1 MQTATIDPTAVYRKV
16 SAKNRLQAM
25 RAGGST
31 AVALNQWQ
39 PNPGPQY
46 DAYNSEADVLGY
58 GGAAGGGKTD
68 LALGLAATKHKRSVI
83 FRRVF
88 PNLREVIERSRDIF
102 NPTGDPRAA
111 DSYNESLHRWKLS
124 DGRMVEFEACQ
135 HEKDKFKQ
143 RGRPRDLY
151 VFDEAPEFSQTQVE
165 FIIGWLRSTD
175 PNQITQVVLTFNPPT
190 DGEGEWVINYF
201 LPWLA
206 YLYPAKFQHP
216 NPAKPGELRWYTTI
230 NGEQIECEDGEP
242 FEHDGETI
250 IPKSRTFIPAKL
262 EDNPYYGDDYRAQ
275 LQAMPE
281 PLRSQLLYG
290 NFAADSKADPMQ
302 VIPTSWVKAAQRR
315 WLEREKPNMPLSG
328 VGVDLVRGGR
338 DCFAL
343 SKRYGT
349 WFDKVEK
356 TPGADVED
364 GPAAALLI
372 HNALKDEADIGY
384 VNLDVLNV
392 GSSGYDSFKA
402 IPRYTAVAVPVNVGM
417 GSDYVVRSNVGN
429 REPLFA
435 MYNLRAEMYWRM
447 REALDPEHG
456 DDIALPPGNELVA
469 DLCAARY
476 KLMAGQPPKILIEPK
491 DAIKKRL
498 GRSPDEGEAV
508 MLANLRMARLAAAG
522 EIVSDIDMSIYKPE
536 RRSARNR

>member
-1 MQTATIDPTAVYRKV
+1 MMSYAPSLKVKAAAELELRKRKSDTAVV
-16 SAKNRLQAM
+16 PIW
-25 RAGGST
+25 T
-31 AVALNQWQ
+31 
-39 PNPGPQY
+39 PNPGPQKL
-46 DAYNSEADVLGY
+46 AYESTADVIGY

-68 LALGLAATKHKRSVI
+68 LALGLAGTKHTRAVI

-88 PNLREVIERSRDIF
+88 PNLREIIERSREIF
-102 NPTGDPRAA
+102 NPGGDPRAS

-124 DGRMVEFEACQ
+124 GGRMVEFEACQ

-165 FIIGWLRSTD
+165 FIVGWLRST
-175 PNQITQVVLTFNPPT
+175 NQNQATRVVLTFNPPM

-230 NGEQIECEDGEP
+230 NGEQTEVADGEP

-262 EDNPYYGDDYRAQ
+262 EDNPHYGDDYRAQ

-290 NFAADSKADPMQ
+290 NFAADNKADPMQ

-328 VGVDLVRGGR
+328 VGVDLVRGGN
-338 DCFAL
+338 DSFAL

-349 WFDKVEK
+349 WFDNVSKV
-356 TPGADVED
+356 PGIDVED

-372 HNALKDEADIGY
+372 HHELEDEPNIGY
-384 VNLDVLNV
+384 VNLDVIGV
-392 GSSGYDSFKA
+392 GSSGYDSLKA
-402 IPRYTAVAVPVNVGM
+402 MPRYSGVATPINVGT
-417 GSDYVVRSNVGN
+417 GSDYLVRSNAGEGEV
-429 REPLFA
+429 LFA
-435 MYNLRAEMYWRM
+435 MYNLRAEMYWKM
-447 REALDPEHG
+447 REALDPVYG

-476 KLMAGQPPKILIEPK
+476 KLMAGDPPKIAIESK
-491 DAIKKRL
+491 SEMKKRI
-498 GRSPDEGEAV
+498 GRSPDMGEAV
-508 MLANLRMARLAAAG
+508 MLANLIPHVEPDHGGVLVDDTTV
-522 EIVSDIDMSIYKPE
+522 EISLY
-536 RRSARNR
+536 